1 MINIRH
7 IGIVVSDLE
16 KSLRFYRDLLGF
28 ETKKD
33 NIESGEYID
42 LFLGLEE
49 VVVQTVKMTLENG
62 DMIELLHY
70 KTNKKK
76 PEKIE
81 INQIGCTHFAL
92 TVKDIEA
99 TYRRF
104 MEQDI
109 EFVNPPHLSSNGLA
123 KVAFCKDPDGL
134 YVELVEEIA

>member
-42 LFLGLEE
+42 VFLGLEE

-109 EFVNPPHLSSNGLA
+109 EFVNPPRLSSNGLA